1 MRLRTSTETGLR
13 FHDSLDVELLKGY
26 FRVVFIVW
34 CHVICFLSFLSVY
47 KICGMKIKKKKISYK

>member
-1 MRLRTSTETGLR
+1 MRLRTSTETDLR

-47 KICGMKIKKKKISYK
+47 KICGMKI